1 MWPSEITEAIFGCV
15 KTQLLYALHEL
26 RVIQG
31 LIEDGPAN
39 IKSIASETKCNQAYL
54 ERLINCACVVGILEE
69 YGGLYSVP
77 PHLSPFLDS
86 RSEQHCGGFLRHMS
100 GTTYS
105 QLASLVDVVRSG
117 VGNWDYGHSPF
128 DQLYSTESQ
137 TGEFLQAMW
146 SIGIGP
152 ARELVRH
159 VDLGT
164 ARMLVDIGGGS
175 GSFSVAALDQWE
187 GLRATVFDL
196 PPVGLHLERI
206 SREQRLMDRLQFEP
220 GDFWRD
226 EYPEGDVYVFGYILS
241 DWTDLEGV
249 ELLRKAVKCIKGCGT
264 VLILEKLF
272 DEDKLK
278 GPVPT
283 SMADI
288 SMMVETRGRHRTASE
303 YSCMLKQAGVR
314 DVKVVRSSGDK
325 HMIVGAVE

>member
-1 MWPSEITEAIFGCV
+1 MWPNEITESIFGCV

-26 RVIQG
+26 GVIQY
-31 LIEDGPAN
+31 LIEYGPEC
-39 IKSIASETKCNQAYL
+39 ISSVASETECNHASL
-54 ERLINCACVVGILEE
+54 ERLINCACSVGILEE
-69 YGGLYSVP
+69 QDGIYSVP
-77 PHLSPFLDS
+77 TRLSPYLDN
-86 RSEQHCGGFLRHMS
+86 RSEQHCGGFLRHMG

-105 QLASLVDVVRSG
+105 KLGSLVDVVKSG
-117 VGNWDYGHSPF
+117 VGNWDNGDSPF

-159 VDLGT
+159 VDFGT

-187 GLRATVFDL
+187 ALQSIVFDL

-206 SREQRLMDRLQFEP
+206 SSEHGLVGRLRFEP
-220 GDFWRD
+220 GDFWCD

-249 ELLRKAVKCIKGCGT
+249 ELIRKAVRRIRGCGK

-272 DEDKLK
+272 DEDKSK
-278 GPVPT
+278 GPIPT

-288 SMMVETRGRHRTASE
+288 SMMVETRGRHRTASD
-303 YSCMLKQAGVR
+303 YSRMLIKAGVG
-314 DVKVVRSSGDK
+314 DVVVVRSTGDK
-325 HMIVGAVE
+325 HMIVGSVG